1 VYERKAVRRR
11 RAALAVFVALSIVI
25 LTAYFGESGGGFFHT
40 LQRGAQEAFAPIET
54 GASRALKPV
63 RDFFGWA
70 GDTIDAKDQNE
81 DLKEQVDR
89 LRAELADAQ
98 TARRD
103 ARQLK
108 GLVGLHREEGF
119 PRGTRPVS
127 ARVIARSP
135 TVWYSSL
142 KIDKGSSDG
151 VRLNQ
156 PVIAAASNQSAA
168 GNPVGG
174 LAGKITRVTGGTAEV
189 TLITDE
195 SSGVAAQVMPA
206 GASGV
211 VKPEVGNPRDL
222 LLDFVEAGRRVTE
235 GTIVVTSGFKASRV
249 ESLFPRGI
257 PIGEVSKVDLDEVEL
272 YQRVHIR
279 PFADLRRIDIVQV
292 LTRKPPATQ
301 TAGVVTP

>member
-1 VYERKAVRRR
+1 MYDRKAVRRR

-25 LTAYFGESGGGFFHT
+25 LTAYFGESGGGFFHA

-70 GDTIDAKDQNE
+70 GDTIDAKDQNKE
-81 DLKEQVDR
+81 LKEQVDR
-89 LRAELADAQ
+89 LRSELADAQ

-103 ARQLK
+103 ARQLE
-108 GLVGLHREEGF
+108 GLVGLHRQDGF
-119 PRGTRPVS
+119 PRGTRPVA

-151 VRLNQ
+151 IRLNQ
-156 PVIAAASNQSAA
+156 PVISAASNPSSGKA
-168 GNPVGG
+168 VGG

-211 VKPEVGNPRDL
+211 VKPEVGNPRDM
-222 LLDFVEAGRRVTE
+222 LLDFVEGGRRVTE

-257 PIGEVSKVDLDEVEL
+257 PIGEVTKVDLDEVEL
-272 YQRVHIR
+272 YQRVHVR
-279 PFADLRRIDIVQV
+279 PYADLRRIDIVQV
-292 LTRKPPATQ
+292 LTRKPPAAVQ
-301 TAGVVTP
+301 TAGVGTP

>member
-1 VYERKAVRRR
+1 VYDRKAVRRR
-11 RAALAVFVALSIVI
+11 RAALAVFVALSIAI
-25 LTAYFGESGGGFFHT
+25 LTAYFGESGGGFFHA
-40 LQRGAQEAFAPIET
+40 LQRGAQEAFAPIES
-54 GASRALKPV
+54 GATRALKPV

-70 GDTIDAKDQNE
+70 GDTIDAKDQNKE
-81 DLKEQVDR
+81 LKEEVER
-89 LRAELADAQ
+89 LRSELADAQ
-98 TARRD
+98 TSRRD
-103 ARQLK
+103 ARQLR
-108 GLVGLHREEGF
+108 GLVGLHRQEGF
-119 PRGTRPVS
+119 PRGTRPVA

-135 TVWYSSL
+135 TVWFSSL
-142 KIDKGSSDG
+142 KIDKGSGDG
-151 VRLNQ
+151 IRLNQ
-156 PVIAAASNQSAA
+156 PVIAAATNTSGSA
-168 GNPVGG
+168 VGG

-222 LLDFVEAGRRVTE
+222 LLDFVEGGRRVTE

-257 PIGEVSKVDLDEVEL
+257 PIGEVTKVDLDEVEL

-279 PFADLRRIDIVQV
+279 PYADLRRIDIVQV

-301 TAGVVTP
+301 TAEVVAP